1 MDVFFAVIG
10 LIVSAVSAV
19 AGAVSAMDAA
29 DAQKQALDYNADVM
43 DAQAQSEREAAAF
56 AETQQREQA
65 AKLRARQRVAYAS
78 SGIDLSEGTPLEVLG
93 QQAGEMEMDAL
104 TIRYNGEI
112 KAKQSESQA
121 AIYRMQG
128 AQAQRAGFA
137 NAGSSLLTGLG
148 GAATTA
154 MNAYTPKAVPK
165 TS

>member
-1 MDVFFAVIG
+1 MWMAIG
-10 LIVSAVSAV
+10 LIFSVISTV
-19 AGAVSAMDAA
+19 VSAMSAMNAA

-56 AETQQREQA
+56 SETQQREQA

-104 TIRYNGEI
+104 TIRYNGEV

-128 AQAQRAGFA
+128 VQAQRAGFA

-148 GAATTA
+148 SAATTVI
-154 MNAYTPKAVPK
+154 NSKYK
-165 TS
+165 

>member
-1 MDVFFAVIG
+1 MWMALG
-10 LIVSAVSAV
+10 LIFSVISTVVSAISAQN
-19 AGAVSAMDAA
+19 AA

-104 TIRYNGEI
+104 TIRYNGEV

-128 AQAQRAGFA
+128 AQAKKAGVA

-148 GAATTA
+148 GAATTII
-154 MNAYTPKAVPK
+154 NSKYK
-165 TS
+165 